1 MFYVDQEEEGVE
13 SIVTVD
19 CELRLQQMM
28 KRFTDARVLNFEV
41 RKHAMRRM
49 AWSSAR
55 GLHGF
60 FLRHPGRAES
70 TTSFRPV
77 RTRPRSTSSAP

>member
-19 CELRLQQMM
+19 YELRLQQMM

-41 RKHAMRRM
+41 RKHTMSRIA
-49 AWSSAR
+49 
-55 GLHGF
+55 
-60 FLRHPGRAES
+60 
-70 TTSFRPV
+70 
-77 RTRPRSTSSAP
+77 